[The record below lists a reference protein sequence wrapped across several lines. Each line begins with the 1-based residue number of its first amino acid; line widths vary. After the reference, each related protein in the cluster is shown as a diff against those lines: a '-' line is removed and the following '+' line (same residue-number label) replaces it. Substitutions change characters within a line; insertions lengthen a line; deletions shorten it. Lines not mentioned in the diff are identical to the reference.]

1 MIKLVIFDM
10 DGLMIDSEPFHQKAF
25 DRVFKE
31 FGKEL
36 TEEENNRYYVG
47 ISDIDAAEDMINR
60 FSLPISAQELVD
72 KKQAAYR
79 DLVSTQIIPQEGLM
93 DLLITLQENGFKKVI
108 ASSSM
113 LEEIKLIINSLKINE
128 YIDDYF
134 SAQQVKNGKPAPD
147 LFLFAAE
154 KMDTPTDECLVL
166 EDAPS
171 GINAA
176 KAAGMK
182 SIAIPSRETV
192 GKDFSN
198 ATKILSSLSEVYTNL
213 RNL

>member
-1 MIKLVIFDM
+1 M

-25 DRVFKE
+25 DRVFRE

-47 ISDIDAAEDMINR
+47 ISDIDIAEDMIGR

-72 KKQAAYR
+72 KKQVAYR
-79 DLVSTQIIPQEGLM
+79 DLVATQIIPQNGLL
-93 DLLITLQENGFKKVI
+93 DLLKELKKNRFKKVI

-113 LEEIKLIINSLKINE
+113 LLEIELIIARLKIKE
-128 YIDDYF
+128 YIDGYF
-134 SAQQVKNGKPAPD
+134 SAEQVKNGKPKPD
-147 LFLFAAE
+147 LFLFAAQ
-154 KMDTPTDECLVL
+154 KMNIPAGDCLVL
-166 EDAPS
+166 EDAPN

-182 SIAIPSRETV
+182 SFAIPSKETK

-198 ATKILSSLSEVYTNL
+198 ATMILNSLSEVYQNL
-213 RNL
+213 KNL

>member
-1 MIKLVIFDM
+1 
-10 DGLMIDSEPFHQKAF
+10 
-25 DRVFKE
+25 
-31 FGKEL
+31 
-36 TEEENNRYYVG
+36 
-47 ISDIDAAEDMINR
+47 
-60 FSLPISAQELVD
+60 
-72 KKQAAYR
+72 
-79 DLVSTQIIPQEGLM
+79 
-93 DLLITLQENGFKKVI
+93 
-108 ASSSM
+108 M
-113 LEEIKLIINSLKINE
+113 LDEIRLIINSLKINE

-154 KMDTPTDECLVL
+154 KMNFPPKECLVL

-182 SIAIPSRETV
+182 SFAIPSRETA

-198 ATKILSSLSEVYTNL
+198 ANKILSSLSEVYANL
-213 RNL
+213 KNL